1 MNFFYYDIAVGL
13 PLRQC
18 FTYKS
23 KDIIKKGERVV
34 VPFGNKSIIGI
45 VVKKVSKPKSL
56 KGLKEII
63 EITDDHIAFD
73 KSEFKTILWASDY
86 YHHPIGEVFFSF
98 LPTLLRKKND
108 NTVLSLIH
116 I

>member
-63 EITDDHIAFD
+63 EITDDHTDIM
-73 KSEFKTILWASDY
+73 E
-86 YHHPIGEVFFSF
+86 
-98 LPTLLRKKND
+98 
-108 NTVLSLIH
+108 
-116 I
+116 

>member
-56 KGLKEII
+56 NCLLY
-63 EITDDHIAFD
+63 TSDAADDQ
-73 KSEFKTILWASDY
+73 
-86 YHHPIGEVFFSF
+86 
-98 LPTLLRKKND
+98 
-108 NTVLSLIH
+108 
-116 I
+116 